1 MELKYKKI
9 GFVVK
14 PHKDVK
20 SYLMRSIEIVKKSGA
35 EYTLEYIASKM
46 LGLEGG
52 VERSQICS
60 LCDLIVLIGGDGTF
74 LSIAESAVKNNVPIA
89 GFNLGTLGFLTELKK
104 ENLKDEL
111 EDLLTGKLPISE
123 RKLIETKKDGKY
135 FLSLNDVVISKG
147 DIARIIKF
155 DIEIDGEKITTLRA
169 DGLILSTPTGSTA
182 YSLSAGGPILDP
194 KVNGLVVT
202 PICPHSLTLR
212 PFIISDSSEV
222 KVILEKNIDNVFIT
236 IDGQKVLPVKGGK
249 SFSAKTYDRKLKMII
264 SKDLNYFTLLSEKLN
279 WGI

>member
-1 MELKYKKI
+1 MKLKYKKI

-14 PHKDVK
+14 PHRDVK
-20 SYLMRSIEIVKKSGA
+20 DYLERSIDLVKKFGAEIV
-35 EYTLEYIASKM
+35 LEKIASEM
-46 LGLEGG
+46 AGISGG
-52 VERSQICS
+52 VERNDVAG
-60 LCDLIVLIGGDGTF
+60 LTDLIVLIGGDGTF
-74 LSIAESAVKNNVPIA
+74 LSIAESAVINNVPIA

-104 ENLKDEL
+104 ENLDKEMK
-111 EDLLTGKLPISE
+111 DLLEGRLLLSE
-123 RKLIETKKDGKY
+123 RKLIRTDFNSKS

-155 DIEIDGEKITTLRA
+155 DIDINGDRVTTLRA
-169 DGLILSTPTGSTA
+169 DGLIISTPTGSTA

-194 KVNGLVVT
+194 NVNGLVVT

-212 PFIISDSSEV
+212 PFVISDSSVV
-222 KVILEKNIDNVFIT
+222 KVTLDRGIENVFIT
-236 IDGQKVLPVKGGK
+236 IDGQTVIPIEGGDYFIARTFEK
-249 SFSAKTYDRKLKMII
+249 KLKMII